1 MFSRLMSRKINQRW
15 VSTRT
20 LRKCGVNIPIK
31 IAKSV
36 LGIMQKLDYKFHIS
50 IPDNLIII
58 AHSIT
63 TDEYLYE
70 WHACEESTCVLQTQF
85 MVPPSPFALVQLGD
99 DEEDNSEGSTHK
111 SCQHQET
118 KSVHNSLQRKN
129 KSFSLKI
136 SLEGEY
142 NKSFPIKNVAL
153 YWSNNFCIHVYDLP
167 PSP

>member
-1 MFSRLMSRKINQRW
+1 MQMQWQQKLFHASMFSRQASPRLMSRKINQRW
-15 VSTRT
+15 VSMRT

-70 WHACEESTCVLQTQF
+70 
-85 MVPPSPFALVQLGD
+85 
-99 DEEDNSEGSTHK
+99 
-111 SCQHQET
+111 
-118 KSVHNSLQRKN
+118 
-129 KSFSLKI
+129 
-136 SLEGEY
+136 
-142 NKSFPIKNVAL
+142 
-153 YWSNNFCIHVYDLP
+153 
-167 PSP
+167 